1 MQLGTVRGTACGYAS
16 RGASP
21 IVHEPVELGH
31 VEVKQLNTVLRE
43 MTRSKLIQFW
53 FATMSLVVAA
63 AVALGVTVTI
73 GTAAIL
79 VALSLV
85 PPAIVLA
92 LWPGGQPM
100 TAADVLYGRDR
111 RDE

>member
-1 MQLGTVRGTACGYAS
+1 
-16 RGASP
+16 
-21 IVHEPVELGH
+21 
-31 VEVKQLNTVLRE
+31 
-43 MTRSKLIQFW
+43 
-53 FATMSLVVAA
+53 MSLVVAA
-63 AVALGVTVTI
+63 AVAVGVSVTI

-92 LWPGGQPM
+92 LWPGVQPM

-111 RDE
+111 RD